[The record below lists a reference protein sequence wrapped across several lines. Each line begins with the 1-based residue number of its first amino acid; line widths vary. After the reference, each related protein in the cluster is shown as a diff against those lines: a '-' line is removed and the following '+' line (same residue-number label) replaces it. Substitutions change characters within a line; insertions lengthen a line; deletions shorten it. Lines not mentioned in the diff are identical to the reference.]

1 MRLVQQYGHLQK
13 QAEKQTE
20 RQTDRDA
27 RRQTDRGR
35 QTETQAGRQT
45 DRGRETELFKERER
59 ESYYTRIKTHLALL
73 LLLLTDMSPITKT
86 ATLNA
91 ANKNTNNCGK

>member
-59 ESYYTRIKTHLALL
+59 ELL
-73 LLLLTDMSPITKT
+73 HKDKDSFGSFVVVVNRYVPD
-86 ATLNA
+86 
-91 ANKNTNNCGK
+91 NKNSNTQCSKQEYK